1 MSNWYAPESNDGQSP
16 QTSENPFAAGEAWD
30 EAPDSA
36 DDLNDIAVGDRVE
49 IDGKLLVV
57 EPGTVLPQICVKTG
71 ATSDLKQMPVKL
83 KYSPPWAFA
92 VGGVILATL
101 MSKTCAVT
109 YFVSNELVAR
119 NARFNLIGAIGLF
132 IGIATVVFGAISGL
146 MVLVGLA
153 VVIIIAS
160 LICFAIGNIS
170 LTITKQEDGTR
181 FWLSGCDAS
190 FLDKVAR
197 LGA

>member
-1 MSNWYAPESNDGQSP
+1 MSNWYAPESNEGQSP
-16 QTSENPFAAGEAWD
+16 QTSENPFAAGEAWA
-30 EAPDSA
+30 ESPHNA

-49 IDGKLLVV
+49 VDGKLLVV

-71 ATSDLKQMPVKL
+71 ATSDLKQIPVKL

-92 VGGVILATL
+92 VGGVILASL

-119 NARFNLIGAIGLF
+119 NTRFKLIGGVGLF
-132 IGIATVVFGAISGL
+132 VGIATVVFGGISDS
-146 MVLVGLA
+146 MVVIGLA

-160 LICFAIGNIS
+160 LICLAISNIS
-170 LTITKQEDGTR
+170 LAITKQENGTR